1 MGISSEFSFF
11 ERREPESGEGR
22 QRVGGTRKER
32 GSVGLEGGA
41 NGGPIESRTLSIAHL
56 EVFGSLDGKVGSVV
70 KRTR

>member
-1 MGISSEFSFF
+1 MGVSSEFSFF

-41 NGGPIESRTLSIAHL
+41 NGPIESRTLSIAHL
-56 EVFGSLDGKVGSVV
+56 EVFGSLDGKVSSVV